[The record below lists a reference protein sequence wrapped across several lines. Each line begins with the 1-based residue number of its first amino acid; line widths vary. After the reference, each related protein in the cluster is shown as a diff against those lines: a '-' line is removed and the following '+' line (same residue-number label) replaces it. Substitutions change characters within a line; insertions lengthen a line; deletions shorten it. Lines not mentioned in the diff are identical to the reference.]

1 MAPVLVFNFL
11 LRCSVVV
18 IVLSSCFSAV
28 FLFSHIPDLA
38 VWVISKIGL
47 ICARYMYVLR
57 KTTELFC
64 LIQFL
69 LNGTT
74 CNPITW
80 TNHSTSSLETA
91 KNIAFDPTEN
101 AHVCEAVL
109 FCFIDFWNDWLWC
122 ILPLRKSGFVTDFP
136 IEIAKKLIVQYGV
149 GTSVFSRWF
158 QRSHLL
164 MLCYYHRNWKRRGC
178 GVLRKERKLCLSWS
192 K

>member
-18 IVLSSCFSAV
+18 IVLSSCVKSIKDYFSAV

-74 CNPITW
+74 CNPIT
-80 TNHSTSSLETA
+80 
-91 KNIAFDPTEN
+91 
-101 AHVCEAVL
+101 
-109 FCFIDFWNDWLWC
+109 
-122 ILPLRKSGFVTDFP
+122 
-136 IEIAKKLIVQYGV
+136 
-149 GTSVFSRWF
+149 
-158 QRSHLL
+158 
-164 MLCYYHRNWKRRGC
+164 
-178 GVLRKERKLCLSWS
+178 
-192 K
+192 